1 MPEPLPEK
9 SQRAPNILLIMMDD
23 MGWGDLQSHGN
34 AIADTP
40 NLDALAQSGLEAEQF
55 CVSPV
60 CSPTRASV
68 LTGRYYPRTGVSL
81 TGRGYE
87 TIRADEV
94 TLADMLSA
102 HGYATG
108 CFGKW
113 HNGSYYPY
121 TPLGRGFQEFA
132 GFNSGY
138 INNYFDVTLES
149 TSGPMKTERFLVDV
163 LADKA
168 QDFITRHRD
177 ESWFCLLPFNVPHL
191 PFQAPD
197 NLYEKY
203 RARGCHEAL
212 AAVYAMNESADIAVG
227 RMLAHLDQLALVD
240 DTIVIFM
247 SDHGP
252 NTPRYNAGLRGIK
265 GCLHEGGVRV
275 PFLTR
280 WPNRIPAGSRLTKP
294 AAHIDIVPTLLGL
307 AGLTAPQDV
316 ALDGLNLAESFLSG
330 GATEVPDRLLF
341 GFFENTGTVRSATHR
356 MLIPAEGRA
365 ELYDLTVDP
374 GETMNLLAG
383 QGQDPADLARADQ
396 WRAAYESWALDV
408 GAGKTDRPPIPIGHD
423 EALVVDVRSLDVDH
437 STGSLRG
444 MRGWGSQNWLTNW
457 TDPKSTMNWRLDVA
471 TAGTYAFELIYT
483 CAPGDEG
490 STLQLDV
497 SKQTLSFE
505 LTESFTP
512 EIIDSPD
519 RVKPRAGPPEQTW
532 GSAQIGELELTSGE
546 TAMKLSALTVPGN
559 AVADVWAVRIK
570 RISNS

>member
-1 MPEPLPEK
+1 
-9 SQRAPNILLIMMDD
+9 MMDD
-23 MGWGDLQSHGN
+23 MGWGDLRSHGN
-34 AIADTP
+34 EIADTP
-40 NLDALAQSGLEAEQF
+40 NLDALAQAGLEAEQF

-87 TIRADEV
+87 TIREDEV
-94 TLADMLSA
+94 TLADMLSS

-121 TPLGRGFQEFA
+121 TPSGRGFQEFA
-132 GFNSGY
+132 GFSSGY
-138 INNYFDVTLES
+138 INSYFDVTLES
-149 TSGPMKTERFLVDV
+149 TSGPMKTEGFLVDV
-163 LADKA
+163 LAEKT

-177 ESWFCLLPFNVPHL
+177 EPWFCLLPFNVPHL

-203 RARGCHEAL
+203 RARGCQEAL

-227 RMLAHLDQLALVD
+227 RVLAHLDELKLAD

-275 PFLTR
+275 PFLGR
-280 WPNRIPAGSRLTKP
+280 WPGRIPAESRLAQP

-307 AGLTAPQDV
+307 AGLPIPDEIEF
-316 ALDGLNLAESFLSG
+316 DGLNLAEAFLGG

-341 GFFENTGTVRSATHR
+341 GYFENTGTVRSATHR
-356 MLIPAEGRA
+356 ILLPAEGRA
-365 ELYDLTVDP
+365 ELYDLTRDP

-383 QGQDPADLARADQ
+383 QGQNPADLAMAKE
-396 WRAAYESWALDV
+396 WRAAYEVWALDV
-408 GAGKTDRPPIPIGHD
+408 GAGKTDRPAIPIGYNR
-423 EALVVDVRSLDVDH
+423 APVVEVRSLDVD
-437 STGSLRG
+437 SFSGSFRG

-457 TDPKSTMNWRLDVA
+457 SDPKSTMNWRINVA
-471 TAGTYAFELIYT
+471 TAGSYKCELIYT
-483 CAPGDEG
+483 CALGDEG
-490 STLQLDV
+490 STLQLEAGD
-497 SKQTLSFE
+497 QCLPFE
-505 LTESFTP
+505 IAESFTP
-512 EIIDSPD
+512 EIADLPD

-532 GSAQIGELELTSGE
+532 GTLEIG
-546 TAMKLSALTVPGN
+546 KLSLPVGEARMTLRALTMPGN
-559 AVADVWAVRIK
+559 AVADVWAVRITD
-570 RISNS
+570 ISTA